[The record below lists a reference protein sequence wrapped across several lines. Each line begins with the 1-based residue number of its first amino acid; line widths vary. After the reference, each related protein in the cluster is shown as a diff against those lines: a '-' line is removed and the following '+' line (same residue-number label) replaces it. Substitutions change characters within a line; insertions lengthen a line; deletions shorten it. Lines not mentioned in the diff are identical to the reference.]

1 MSAHKRKWQSN
12 NNKSSIPSALA
23 GTSMVQKCVRLTVS
37 APVLLYG
44 NVCVCVCV
52 HVRGEGDY
60 ELLAAANT
68 VVITG
73 ASIVCLIYNM
83 QTTTNNFSYY
93 KLNITQEVS
102 WEGGREQWRTLTGT
116 TAPTPGQLVHGLLF
130 TVTDKGK
137 PTACTAVEPDG
148 RKGRAAMA
156 PGN

>member
-1 MSAHKRKWQSN
+1 
-12 NNKSSIPSALA
+12 
-23 GTSMVQKCVRLTVS
+23 MVQKCVRLTVS

-73 ASIVCLIYNM
+73 ATIVCLIYNM

-102 WEGGREQWRTLTGT
+102 WEGGSNG
-116 TAPTPGQLVHGLLF
+116 GH
-130 TVTDKGK
+130 
-137 PTACTAVEPDG
+137 
-148 RKGRAAMA
+148 
-156 PGN
+156 